1 MSKTQTGLKRQL
13 GLYGV
18 IALAAGGVLGGWLA
32 EAPYWFELSGAGAAM
47 LFPILAVILIP
58 VGLAFAEL
66 TAMLPF
72 TSAVDV
78 WSSNAMNPKMGWA
91 TQWMFF
97 LVQVVEPP
105 LVAFIFVTAF
115 DYFVEVPDVAK
126 PFIAIGIMVLWY
138 IISHFKI
145 ELTGRLAIILFIV
158 MVGITLLNAG
168 YYFFSGHWNI
178 ENITHHGGF
187 FPHGLGGAVAAASA
201 LVLKFIGFGMTP
213 TMIQETKFPPKKMIT
228 VIMSALLIP
237 AVVYLIVTVAIGGL
251 APHQVIAGM
260 SIPEPELVNKLDMLA
275 VFGFLAIA
283 AGVLYAFT
291 TLMGF
296 WTSSARVLYGASQL
310 GQLPPWFAKT
320 NRFGQPHYANLV
332 VLLFGIFFASFTNTD
347 FVQYIYSLSVVAAGI
362 VYFLVSLSAYILRN
376 KRPEWDRPFRA
387 RAGKLMFMIGMIIS
401 AAITIIGTT
410 LLPPSAIVP
419 IIVYIVIGALVPVG
433 MKFYRRRHG
442 EDYAP
447 HILGPE
453 DKDLV

>member
-1 MSKTQTGLKRQL
+1 MSTSQTGLKRQL

-32 EAPYWFELSGAGAAM
+32 EAPYWFELTGAGAAM
-47 LFPILAVILIP
+47 LFPILAIVLIP

-91 TQWMFF
+91 AQWMFF

-115 DYFVEVPDVAK
+115 NYFVEIPDLSK
-126 PFIAIGIMVLWY
+126 PLIAIAIMVLWY
-138 IISHFKI
+138 VISHFKI

-168 YYFFSGHWNI
+168 YYFFSGHWNV
-178 ENITHHGGF
+178 ENITQHGGF
-187 FPHGLGGAVAAASA
+187 FPHGLGGAVAGASA

-213 TMIQETKFPPKKMIT
+213 TMIQETKFPARKM
-228 VIMSALLIP
+228 VIVILSALIIP
-237 AVVYLIVTVAIGGL
+237 AIVYMIVTVAIGGL
-251 APHQVIAGM
+251 APHQVIAGL
-260 SIPEPELVNKLDMLA
+260 SVPEPELVTQLDMLA
-275 VFGFLAIA
+275 VFGYLAIA

-320 NRFGQPHYANLV
+320 NRFGQPHIANLV

-362 VYFLVSLSAYILRN
+362 VYFLVCLSAYILRN
-376 KRPEWDRPFRA
+376 KRPEWDRPFKA
-387 RAGKLMFMIGMIIS
+387 RAGKMMFVIGMVIS
-401 AAITIIGTT
+401 AAITIVGIT
-410 LLPPSAIVP
+410 LLPPSAIIP
-419 IIVYIVIGALVPVG
+419 IIVYVVVGALVPVG
-433 MKFYRRRHG
+433 MKFYRQRHG
-442 EDYAP
+442 GDYAP
-447 HILGPE
+447 VLLGAD